1 MIILFIDREV
11 TNYMEKVIKR
21 NKLTEHISYYISDNT
36 IYLFQDEY
44 NFTKEDIKLLSKRL
58 SLIIE
63 ENDISYI
70 NITASEIEKKKDL
83 YRDLGFTLSYYDV
96 NKLNLLFK
104 GRKDKTKYRCYGIMT
119 KSDFLNELMEDK
131 KVEDKKNED
140 NTKVVNSN
148 SGFVSSMILLFGGI
162 ILLCYL
168 CVEGAIYLVK
178 QKGDIMLVS
187 DLLVILQKII
197 DISLVWMM
205 VYFILKNIKNNV
217 KIILL
222 FKGVLVI
229 LVIKILSDTLN
240 LTTIGLLLEYV
251 IMWGPL
257 ALIII
262 FQPEIR
268 SILEHIGR
276 KQLLGRH
283 KVLTLDER
291 EKLVYEIMSAVDYL
305 RKSRIGALIVVERDI
320 SLNEYIERSK
330 PIYGDISSELL
341 ISIFF
346 PRNPL
351 HDGGVIIQGNKI
363 TSAGAVFP
371 ISINSKISK
380 KLGTRHRAAIGI
392 SEESDAIA
400 IVVSEETGKISIA
413 VDGNLNYN
421 LSLDDAR
428 MILVEELKPKREV
441 LLDDEF
447 VDEKEDDNDEE
458 A

>member
-1 MIILFIDREV
+1 M
-11 TNYMEKVIKR
+11 
-21 NKLTEHISYYISDNT
+21 
-36 IYLFQDEY
+36 
-44 NFTKEDIKLLSKRL
+44 
-58 SLIIE
+58 SL
-63 ENDISYI
+63 DS
-70 NITASEIEKKKDL
+70 
-83 YRDLGFTLSYYDV
+83 V
-96 NKLNLLFK
+96 
-104 GRKDKTKYRCYGIMT
+104 
-119 KSDFLNELMEDK
+119 
-131 KVEDKKNED
+131 
-140 NTKVVNSN
+140 
-148 SGFVSSMILLFGGI
+148 
-162 ILLCYL
+162 
-168 CVEGAIYLVK
+168 
-178 QKGDIMLVS
+178 
-187 DLLVILQKII
+187 LVILRAII
-197 DISLVWMM
+197 DISLVWI
-205 VYFILKNIKNNV
+205 VIYFILKNIKNNV
-217 KIILL
+217 KMILL
-222 FKGVLVI
+222 FKGVFIVLV
-229 LVIKILSDTLN
+229 VKVLSDTLN
-240 LTTIGLLLEYV
+240 LTTIGLLLEYI

-268 SILEHIGR
+268 SMLEHIGR

-291 EKLVYEIMSAVDYL
+291 EKLVYEVMASVDYL
-305 RKSRIGALIVVERDI
+305 RKSRIGALIVLERDI

-330 PIYGDISSELL
+330 PIYADISSELL

-400 IVVSEETGKISIA
+400 VVVSEETGKISIA
-413 VDGNLNYN
+413 VGGNLNYN

-428 MILVEELKPKREV
+428 MILIEELKPKKEI

-447 VDEKEDDNDEE
+447 EDEE
-458 A
+458 EDSNEKA

>member
-1 MIILFIDREV
+1 M
-11 TNYMEKVIKR
+11 
-21 NKLTEHISYYISDNT
+21 
-36 IYLFQDEY
+36 
-44 NFTKEDIKLLSKRL
+44 
-58 SLIIE
+58 
-63 ENDISYI
+63 
-70 NITASEIEKKKDL
+70 
-83 YRDLGFTLSYYDV
+83 TLDSV
-96 NKLNLLFK
+96 
-104 GRKDKTKYRCYGIMT
+104 
-119 KSDFLNELMEDK
+119 
-131 KVEDKKNED
+131 
-140 NTKVVNSN
+140 
-148 SGFVSSMILLFGGI
+148 
-162 ILLCYL
+162 
-168 CVEGAIYLVK
+168 
-178 QKGDIMLVS
+178 
-187 DLLVILQKII
+187 LVILRAII
-197 DISLVWMM
+197 DISLVWM
-205 VYFILKNIKNNV
+205 VIYFILKNIKNNV
-217 KIILL
+217 KMILL
-222 FKGVLVI
+222 FKGVFVVLIV
-229 LVIKILSDTLN
+229 KILSDTLN

-291 EKLVYEIMSAVDYL
+291 EKLVYEVMSAVDYL
-305 RKSRIGALIVVERDI
+305 RKSRIGALIVLERDI

-330 PIYGDISSELL
+330 PIYADISSELL

-413 VDGNLNYN
+413 VGGNLNYN

-428 MILVEELKPKREV
+428 MILIEELKPKREV
-441 LLDDEF
+441 LLDVEF
-447 VDEKEDDNDEE
+447 EEEEEDNNEK

>member
-1 MIILFIDREV
+1 MTLDSVLAILR
-11 TNYMEKVIKR
+11 
-21 NKLTEHISYYISDNT
+21 
-36 IYLFQDEY
+36 
-44 NFTKEDIKLLSKRL
+44 
-58 SLIIE
+58 
-63 ENDISYI
+63 
-70 NITASEIEKKKDL
+70 A
-83 YRDLGFTLSYYDV
+83 
-96 NKLNLLFK
+96 
-104 GRKDKTKYRCYGIMT
+104 
-119 KSDFLNELMEDK
+119 
-131 KVEDKKNED
+131 
-140 NTKVVNSN
+140 
-148 SGFVSSMILLFGGI
+148 
-162 ILLCYL
+162 
-168 CVEGAIYLVK
+168 
-178 QKGDIMLVS
+178 
-187 DLLVILQKII
+187 II
-197 DISLVWMM
+197 DISLVWM
-205 VYFILKNIKNNV
+205 VIYFILKNIKNNV
-217 KIILL
+217 KMILL
-222 FKGVLVI
+222 FKGVFVVLIVK
-229 LVIKILSDTLN
+229 VLSDTLN
-240 LTTIGLLLEYV
+240 LTTIGLLLEYI

-262 FQPEIR
+262 FQPESR

-276 KQLLGRH
+276 RQLLGRH

-291 EKLVYEIMSAVDYL
+291 EKLVYEVMSAVDYL
-305 RKSRIGALIVVERDI
+305 RKSRIGALIVLERDI

-330 PIYGDISSELL
+330 PIYADISSELL

-413 VDGNLNYN
+413 VGGNLNYN

-428 MILVEELKPKREV
+428 MILIEELKPKKEV

-447 VDEKEDDNDEE
+447 EEEEEDNNER

>member
-1 MIILFIDREV
+1 M
-11 TNYMEKVIKR
+11 
-21 NKLTEHISYYISDNT
+21 
-36 IYLFQDEY
+36 
-44 NFTKEDIKLLSKRL
+44 
-58 SLIIE
+58 SL
-63 ENDISYI
+63 
-70 NITASEIEKKKDL
+70 
-83 YRDLGFTLSYYDV
+83 
-96 NKLNLLFK
+96 
-104 GRKDKTKYRCYGIMT
+104 
-119 KSDFLNELMEDK
+119 
-131 KVEDKKNED
+131 
-140 NTKVVNSN
+140 NS
-148 SGFVSSMILLFGGI
+148 I
-162 ILLCYL
+162 
-168 CVEGAIYLVK
+168 
-178 QKGDIMLVS
+178 
-187 DLLVILQKII
+187 LVILQKII
-197 DISLVWMM
+197 DISLVWM
-205 VYFILKNIKNNV
+205 VIYFVLKSVKNNV
-217 KIILL
+217 KLILL
-222 FKGVLVI
+222 FKGVLVVLI
-229 LVIKILSDTLN
+229 VKILSDTLN

-257 ALIII
+257 ALLTI
-262 FQPEIR
+262 FQPESR
-268 SILEHIGR
+268 SRLEHIGR

-283 KVLTLDER
+283 KILTLDER
-291 EKLVYEIMSAVDYL
+291 EKLIYEVMSAVDYL
-305 RKSRIGALIVVERDI
+305 RKSRVGALIVVERDI
-320 SLNEYIERSK
+320 SLNEYIARSK

-413 VDGNLNYN
+413 IDGNLNYN

-428 MILVEELKPKREV
+428 MILVEELKPKKEI

-447 VDEKEDDNDEE
+447 NDDDKEEDNSEN